1 MKNRKNQIDSKN
13 APANYVQIEE
23 FRKMKKTNV
32 SRVATYQGQIFA
44 KIFGISRT
52 SQRSNYEKEEAVAQQ
67 EFDLKKQLKLRK

>member
-1 MKNRKNQIDSKN
+1 MPQQTTYKLKNLEKW
-13 APANYVQIEE
+13 
-23 FRKMKKTNV
+23 KKTNV

-67 EFDLKKQLKLRK
+67 KFDLKKQLKSRK